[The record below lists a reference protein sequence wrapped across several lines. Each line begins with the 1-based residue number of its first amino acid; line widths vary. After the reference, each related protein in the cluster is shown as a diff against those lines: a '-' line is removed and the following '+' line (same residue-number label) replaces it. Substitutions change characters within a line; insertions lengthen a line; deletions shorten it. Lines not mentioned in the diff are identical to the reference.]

1 MEGSKPE
8 VGPSA
13 QLESVLSDLSYR
25 QVLDH
30 VREPVAID
38 DVDGRIVYANAAF
51 LELFRY
57 TTEEV
62 HRMRVHELVAARS
75 LLDVRAIHERRV
87 RGEPAPTVFEFYG
100 KRRDGFEILLEISV
114 LALRENGQ
122 LVGSQSIMRD
132 ISARRQT
139 EQRLERTEQTL
150 DELLRTVPLA
160 VCVLDG
166 SGAVSKCNAH
176 CEALLGWS
184 ASELVGAPLPL
195 ADTAALEAGDAS
207 DIGVR
212 RKDGSVAQ
220 VELFASHDPGH
231 SGSVVVLID
240 VQARREA
247 ENDYR
252 VLFRHAQDGIVIFD
266 PDTENVLEVNP
277 RYCELHGFT
286 RDELVGTSLRAIS
299 VDVERGNAA
308 VREAIER
315 GSCSFATT
323 HYRKDGSKVHLESA
337 ATRVMYGGR
346 PAIMGLARDVTA
358 RRRLEAELQNA
369 QKLEAIAVMTGGI
382 AHDFNNILVNIMASA
397 ELLLLG
403 DTEADEQ
410 DQLIGEIGAAAER
423 GRALTQQLLAFGR
436 KQVVAPRELSL
447 DGLVMKMARWLERV
461 LEQAVRVEY
470 AMAAGDAS
478 ILADPVQLERIL
490 INLAANARDAMPD
503 GGVWRLASETVTAE
517 IGGELCE
524 RGLPAGQYVVLHVQ
538 DTGVGMDETTL
549 QSIFT
554 PFYTT
559 KEAGTGLGLAS
570 VHGIVHQ
577 LGGTVTVVSSVG
589 AGACFSLYFPRYG
602 TCARAISSAPPS
614 RAQSGTETLLLVED
628 DPAVQRSTRRILKRC
643 GYQVIVASSGA
654 EALEL
659 SNEGRLATVAAV
671 VTDVMMPN
679 MGGPELAAELRVRHP
694 HLGILFISGYTSNDD
709 WSDAALGQLLHK
721 PFSIAE
727 LSESL
732 RHAIDARH
740 GERPDSRAR
749 PGPGSRTRPRPNSH
763 ARPIGAQDES
773 NVLISAD
780 LSKASRR
787 PS

>member
-1 MEGSKPE
+1 MAGSNPE

-38 DVDGRIVYANAAF
+38 DVDGRIVYANAAL

-62 HRMRVHELVAARS
+62 RRMRVHELVAARS
-75 LLDVRAIHERRV
+75 LLDVRAIHDRRV

-195 ADTAALEAGDAS
+195 ADTAALENGDAS

-266 PDTENVLEVNP
+266 PDTENVFEVNP

-299 VDVERGNAA
+299 VDVKRGNAA

-323 HYRKDGSKVHLESA
+323 HYRKDGSRVHLESA

-358 RRRLEAELQNA
+358 RRRLEAELHNA

-403 DTEADEQ
+403 DSEADER

-461 LEQAVRVEY
+461 LEQSVRVEY
-470 AMAAGDAS
+470 AMTAGDAS

-503 GGVWRLASETVTAE
+503 GGVWRLASETVTAQL
-517 IGGELCE
+517 GGELCE

-628 DPAVQRSTRRILKRC
+628 DPAVQRSTHRLLKRC

-659 SNEGRLATVAAV
+659 SDEGRLATVAAV

-694 HLGILFISGYTSNDD
+694 HLGILFMSGYTSNND

-721 PFSIAE
+721 PFTIAE

-732 RHAIDARH
+732 RHAIDARRA
-740 GERPDSRAR
+740 ERPVSRPR
-749 PGPGSRTRPRPNSH
+749 PGPDSH
-763 ARPIGAQDES
+763 ARPIAAQDES